1 MQMFQN
7 NKMINNKLSATS
19 ARFAGWVTRREGRKF
34 LQLSDKFP
42 QSSVPPDK
50 GGRDDWASLYIHIPF
65 CRTLCPFCCFNRY
78 LLDETKARRYF
89 ANLKKEVELYIERG
103 FRFSDFYFG
112 GGTPTVLMDEL
123 LGFIDFLKQNFKVR
137 QISMETT
144 QREINSEMISALKKT
159 GINRLSIGVQT
170 FDNDLLRAMG
180 RLVGSGEEAIEKLK
194 MAQGQFDTVNA
205 DFIFN
210 FPTQTVEQFEKDV
223 VTFKT
228 LGLDQATFYPLMPSP
243 HKKSRLERR
252 FHKINTSREKEFYDV
267 ILRELYQGGYEASTA
282 WCFSRGDRLI
292 DEYIID
298 YDDYV
303 GVGAGSV
310 GFLNGDFFVNTFSL
324 EKYDELISGGKLPIV
339 SWRRLTEREHLRYY
353 VLTKLFGMSLNPEK
367 FRQRFDADV
376 NQKLR
381 LELAFCRLF
390 GLVKDNNQI
399 QVTPRGMYTVCV
411 MQKEFF
417 AALNTLRERYIDE
430 QI

>member
-1 MQMFQN
+1 MSTDS
-7 NKMINNKLSATS
+7 ILP

-42 QSSVPPDK
+42 EPTVPQGK
-50 GGRDDWASLYIHIPF
+50 SGSDDWASLYIHIPF

-78 LLDETKARRYF
+78 LFDESKTRRYF
-89 ANLKKEVELYIERG
+89 VNLKKEVQFYIDRG

-123 LGFIDFLKQNFKVR
+123 LDFIDFLKKNFDVKR
-137 QISMETT
+137 ISMETT
-144 QREINSEMISALKKT
+144 HREISAETIAALKKA
-159 GINRLSIGVQT
+159 GINRLSIGVQS

-180 RLVGSGEEAIEKLK
+180 RLVGSGEEAMEKLK
-194 MAQGQFDTVNA
+194 MAQGQFDTVNV

-210 FPTQTVEQFEKDV
+210 FPSQTIEQFEKDV
-223 VTFKT
+223 ATFKE

-252 FHKINTSREKEFYDV
+252 FRKVDTSREKDFYDV
-267 ILRELYQGGYEASTA
+267 ILRELYQGGYQASTA
-282 WCFSRGDRLI
+282 WCFSRGNRQI

-324 EKYDELISGGKLPIV
+324 DKYDELISGGKLPIV
-339 SWRRLTEREHLRYY
+339 SWRRLSEREHLRYY
-353 VLTKLFGMSLNPEK
+353 MLTKLFGMSLDPDK
-367 FRQRFDADV
+367 FRQRFGSDAHR
-376 NQKLR
+376 KLR
-381 LELAFCRLF
+381 WELAFFKMF
-390 GLVKDNNQI
+390 GLIKDNGQI
-399 QVTPRGMYTVCV
+399 EVTPRGMYTVCV

-417 AALNTLRERYIDE
+417 AALNTLREHYIE
-430 QI
+430 GQI

>member
-1 MQMFQN
+1 MN
-7 NKMINNKLSATS
+7 NQLSVTA

-42 QSSVPPDK
+42 QPDVPQGK
-50 GGRDDWASLYIHIPF
+50 SGKDDWASLYIHIPF

-78 LLDETKARRYF
+78 LLDEVKARCYF
-89 ANLKKEVELYIERG
+89 ANLKKEVEFYIARG
-103 FRFSDFYFG
+103 FLFSDFYFG

-123 LGFIDFLKQNFKVR
+123 LEFIDFLKHHFKVR

-144 QREINSEMISALKKT
+144 QREINPEMISALKKA
-159 GINRLSIGVQT
+159 GVNRLSIGVQS

-210 FPTQTVEQFEKDV
+210 FPTQSVAQFEKDV
-223 VTFKT
+223 VTFKR

-252 FHKINTSREKEFYDV
+252 FHKIDTSREKKFYEV
-267 ILRELYQGGYEASTA
+267 ILRELYQGGYKASTA

-303 GVGAGSV
+303 GVGVGSV

-324 EKYDELISGGKLPIV
+324 EKYDELISSDKLPIV
-339 SWRRLTEREHLRYY
+339 SWRRLSAREHFRYY
-353 VLTKLFGMSLNPEK
+353 MLTKLFGTSLDLEK
-367 FRQRFDADV
+367 FQQRFNASV
-376 NQKLR
+376 NDKLR
-381 LELAFCRLF
+381 LELAFFRLF
-390 GLVKDNNQI
+390 GLVKDNQQI
-399 QVTPRGMYTVCV
+399 EVTPKGMYPLCV

-417 AALNTLRERYIDE
+417 AALNALREHYIDE

>member
-1 MQMFQN
+1 MTN
-7 NKMINNKLSATS
+7 NRVSITS

-34 LQLSDKFP
+34 LQLSDNYP
-42 QSSVPPDK
+42 QPSVPQGK
-50 GGRDDWASLYIHIPF
+50 AGRDDWASLYIHIPF

-78 LLDETKARRYF
+78 LLDEVQARRYF
-89 ANLKKEVELYIERG
+89 VSLKKEVELYAERG

-123 LGFIDFLKQNFKVR
+123 LGFLDFLKKNINVR

-144 QREINSEMISALKKT
+144 HREITPEVIVALKKA
-159 GINRLSIGVQT
+159 GVNRLSIGVQSL
-170 FDNDLLRAMG
+170 DNDLLKAMG
-180 RLVGSGEEAIEKLK
+180 RLVGSGEEAVEKLK

-210 FPTQTVEQFEKDV
+210 FPTQTIAQFEKDV
-223 VTFKT
+223 VTFKE
-228 LGLDQATFYPLMPSP
+228 LKLDQATFYPLMPSP

-252 FHKINTSREKEFYDV
+252 FQKVDTSREKVFYDV
-267 ILRELYQGGYEASTA
+267 ILRELYEGGYKASTA

-324 EKYDELISGGKLPIV
+324 QKYDELISGGKLPIV
-339 SWRRLTEREHLRYY
+339 SWRKLSEREHLRYY
-353 VLTKLFGMSLNPEK
+353 MLTKLFGMALDPEK
-367 FRQRFDADV
+367 FRARFGADI
-376 NQKLR
+376 NGKLFW
-381 LELAFCRLF
+381 ELAFFRLC
-390 GLVKDNNQI
+390 GLVKDNKQI
-399 QVTPRGMYTVCV
+399 EVTPQGMYSMCV

-417 AALNTLRERYIDE
+417 AALNTLRERYIEE

>member
-1 MQMFQN
+1 MSFTDD
-7 NKMINNKLSATS
+7 KLSSTA
-19 ARFAGWVTRREGRKF
+19 AAFAGWITRHEGKKF
-34 LQLSDKFP
+34 LQLSEKYPQPVVPVDKA
-42 QSSVPPDK
+42 
-50 GGRDDWASLYIHIPF
+50 GRDNWASLYIHIPF

-78 LLDETKARRYF
+78 LLDEVKARRYF
-89 ANLKKEVELYIERG
+89 VNLKKEVQFYIDRG

-123 LGFIDFLKQNFKVR
+123 TGFISFLKDNFHVR
-137 QISMETT
+137 QISLETT
-144 QREINSEMISALKKT
+144 HREVNPENITALKKM
-159 GINRLSIGVQT
+159 GVNRLSIGVQS

-180 RLVGSGEEAIEKLK
+180 RMVGTGEEAIEKLK

-210 FPTQTVEQFEKDV
+210 FPGQTVAQFELDV
-223 VTFKT
+223 ATFKK
-228 LGLDQATFYPLMPSP
+228 LGVDQATFYPLMPSP
-243 HKKSRLERR
+243 HKKTRLERR
-252 FHKINTSREKEFYDV
+252 FSHVDTAHEKDFYDV
-267 ILRELYQGGYEASTA
+267 ILRELYNGGYQASTA

-324 EKYDELISGGKLPIV
+324 EKYDRLINSGKLPIV
-339 SWRRLTEREHLRYY
+339 GWRHLSEREHFRYY
-353 VLTKLFGMSLNPEK
+353 MLTRLFGMSLDPQK
-367 FRQRFDADV
+367 FRQRFHADV
-376 NQKLR
+376 NQKLWW
-381 LELAFCRLF
+381 ELAFFRMF
-390 GLVKDNNQI
+390 GLVKDDGRI
-399 QVTPRGMYTVCV
+399 IVTPKGMYTVCV

-417 AALNTLRERYIDE
+417 AALNTLRERYIEE

>member
-1 MQMFQN
+1 MT
-7 NKMINNKLSATS
+7 NKTLSITT
-19 ARFAGWVTRREGRKF
+19 ARFAGYVTRREGRKF
-34 LQLSDKFP
+34 LQLSDNFP
-42 QSSVPPDK
+42 QPAAPQGK
-50 GGRDDWASLYIHIPF
+50 AGQDDWASLYIHIPF

-78 LLDETKARRYF
+78 LLDEAKARRYF
-89 ANLKKEVELYIERG
+89 INLRREVEFYIKRG

-123 LGFIDFLKQNFKVR
+123 LVFIDFLKKNFKVR

-144 QREINSEMISALKKT
+144 QREITPEVVTALKQA
-159 GINRLSIGVQT
+159 GVNRLSIGVQS
-170 FDNDLLRAMG
+170 FDNDLLKSMG
-180 RLVGSGEEAIEKLK
+180 RLVGSGEEAREKLK

-210 FPTQTVEQFEKDV
+210 FPTQTLAQFEKDV
-223 VTFKT
+223 AIFKE
-228 LGLDQATFYPLMPSP
+228 LKIDQATFYPLMPSP

-252 FHKINTSREKEFYDV
+252 FSKVDVSHEREFYDV
-267 ILRELYQGGYEASTA
+267 ILRELFQGGYKASTA

-324 EKYDELISGGKLPIV
+324 EKYDELINAGKLPIV
-339 SWRRLTEREHLRYY
+339 SWRRLSEREHLRYY
-353 VLTKLFGMSLNPEK
+353 MLTKLFGMSLDKEK
-367 FRQRFDADV
+367 FRRRFNGDIH
-376 NQKLR
+376 QKLR
-381 LELAFCRLF
+381 WEMAFFKLF
-390 GLVKDNNQI
+390 GLVKENHLI
-399 QVTPRGMYTVCV
+399 EVTPQGMYTLCV

-417 AALNTLRERYIDE
+417 AALNTLRELYIEE

>member
-1 MQMFQN
+1 MSTN
-7 NKMINNKLSATS
+7 STLP
-19 ARFAGWVTRREGRKF
+19 ARIAGWVTRREGKKF
-34 LQLSDKFP
+34 LQLSEHFP
-42 QSSVPPDK
+42 EPAVPEEK
-50 GGRDDWASLYIHIPF
+50 TGRDNWASLYVHIPF

-78 LLDETKARRYF
+78 LFDEAKARQYF
-89 ANLKKEVELYIERG
+89 VNLKKEVEFYIERG

-123 LGFIDFLKQNFKVR
+123 LAFIDFLKKHFKVR
-137 QISMETT
+137 QISLETT
-144 QREINSEMISALKKT
+144 HRELNTEIIDALKKA
-159 GINRLSIGVQT
+159 GVNRLSIGVQS
-170 FDNDLLRAMG
+170 FNNDLLRAMG
-180 RLVGSGEEAIEKLK
+180 RLVGSGEEAREKLK
-194 MAQGQFDTVNA
+194 IAQGQFDTVNA

-210 FPTQTVEQFEKDV
+210 FPSQTVAQFETDIS
-223 VTFKT
+223 TFKE

-252 FHKINTSREKEFYDV
+252 FSKVDTSHEKEFYTI
-267 ILRELYQGGYEASTA
+267 ILRELYQGGYKASTA

-324 EKYDELISGGKLPIV
+324 EKYDELISSGKLPIV
-339 SWRRLTEREHLRYY
+339 SWRRLSAREHLRYY
-353 VLTKLFGMSLNPEK
+353 MLTKLFGMSLDPEK
-367 FRQRFDADV
+367 FRQRFGNDV
-376 NQKLR
+376 NRKLR
-381 LELAFCRLF
+381 WELAFFRMF
-390 GLVKDNNQI
+390 GLVKGNTPI
-399 QVTPRGMYTVCV
+399 KVTPKGMYTMCV

-417 AALNTLRERYIDE
+417 AALNTLREHYIEE

>member
-1 MQMFQN
+1 MN
-7 NKMINNKLSATS
+7 PVSDVLPTSA

-42 QSSVPPDK
+42 EPVVPPEKK
-50 GGRDDWASLYIHIPF
+50 GCDDWASLYVHIPF

-78 LLDETKARRYF
+78 LFDEVEARHYF
-89 ANLKKEVELYIERG
+89 ANLKKEVEFYIERG
-103 FRFSDFYFG
+103 WRFSDFYFG

-123 LGFIDFLKQNFKVR
+123 LGFIDFLKKNFKVR

-144 QREINSEMISALKKT
+144 HREISPEIIAALKKA
-159 GINRLSIGVQT
+159 GVNRLSIGVQS

-180 RLVGSGEEAIEKLK
+180 RLVGSGEEAKEKLK

-210 FPTQTVEQFEKDV
+210 FPRQTVAQFEKDV
-223 VTFKT
+223 AIFKEM
-228 LGLDQATFYPLMPSP
+228 GLDQATFYPLMPSP

-252 FHKINTSREKEFYDV
+252 FRQVDTSHEKEFYDV
-267 ILRELYQGGYEASTA
+267 ILRELYQGGYKASTA

-310 GFLNGDFFVNTFSL
+310 GFLDGDFFVNTFSL
-324 EKYDELISGGKLPIV
+324 EKYDELISSGKLPIV
-339 SWRRLTEREHLRYY
+339 NWRQLSEREHLRYY
-353 VLTKLFGMSLNPEK
+353 MLTKLFGMSLDPEK
-367 FRQRFDADV
+367 FRQRFKADV
-376 NQKLR
+376 NDKLR
-381 LELAFCRLF
+381 LEMSFFRVF
-390 GLVKDNNQI
+390 GLVRDNKQI
-399 QVTPRGMYTVCV
+399 EVTPKGMYTLCI

-417 AALNTLRERYIDE
+417 AALNTLREHYIE
-430 QI
+430 GQI

>member
-1 MQMFQN
+1 MTN
-7 NKMINNKLSATS
+7 NALSTS
-19 ARFAGWVTRREGRKF
+19 TARFAGWVTRREGRKF
-34 LQLSDKFP
+34 LQLRSDVP
-42 QSSVPPDK
+42 VPAVPPGK
-50 GGRDDWASLYIHIPF
+50 EGRDDWASLYIHIPF

-78 LLDETKARRYF
+78 LFDETKARRYF
-89 ANLKKEVELYIERG
+89 ANLKKEVGFYIDRG

-123 LGFIDFLKQNFKVR
+123 LDFIAFLKKNFKVR

-144 QREINSEMISALKKT
+144 QREINPEVIAALKKA
-159 GINRLSIGVQT
+159 GVNRLSIGVQS
-170 FDNDLLRAMG
+170 FDNELLQAMG
-180 RLVGSGEEAIEKLK
+180 RLVGSGEETIEKLK

-210 FPTQTVEQFEKDV
+210 FPTQTVERFQKDV
-223 VTFKT
+223 ITFKE
-228 LGLDQATFYPLMPSP
+228 LGIDQATFYPLMPSP

-252 FHKINTSREKEFYDV
+252 FHKVDTSREKEFYDV
-267 ILRELYQGGYEASTA
+267 ILKELYQGGYKASTA
-282 WCFSRGDRLI
+282 WCFSRGNRLI

-324 EKYDELISGGKLPIV
+324 EKYDEMIAGGKLPIV
-339 SWRRLTEREHLRYY
+339 SWRRLSEREYLRYY
-353 VLTKLFGMSLNPEK
+353 MLTKLFGMSLDPDK
-367 FRQRFDADV
+367 FRQRFGADF
-376 NQKLR
+376 NRKLFW
-381 LELAFCRLF
+381 ELSFF
-390 GLVKDNNQI
+390 KMSGLVKQNKNI
-399 QVTPRGMYTVCV
+399 TVTPKGMYTLCV

-417 AALNTLRERYIDE
+417 AALNTLRENYIDG

>member
-1 MQMFQN
+1 
-7 NKMINNKLSATS
+7 MINSKLSVLPAHV
-19 ARFAGWVTRREGRKF
+19 AGYVTRREGRKF
-34 LQLSDKFP
+34 LQLSDNFSQPAAP
-42 QSSVPPDK
+42 QGK
-50 GGRDDWASLYIHIPF
+50 AGQDDWASLYIHIPF

-78 LLDETKARRYF
+78 LLDEAKVRRYF
-89 ANLKKEVELYIERG
+89 INLRREVEFYIERG

-123 LGFIDFLKQNFKVR
+123 LGFIDFLKKNFKVR

-144 QREINSEMISALKKT
+144 QREIIPEVVTALKQV
-159 GINRLSIGVQT
+159 GVSRLSIGVQS
-170 FDNDLLRAMG
+170 FDNDLLKSMG
-180 RLVGSGEEAIEKLK
+180 RLVGSGEEAREKLK

-210 FPTQTVEQFEKDV
+210 FPTQTLAQFEKDV
-223 VTFKT
+223 AIFKE
-228 LGLDQATFYPLMPSP
+228 LKIDQATFYPLMPSP
-243 HKKSRLERR
+243 HKKSQLERR
-252 FHKINTSREKEFYDV
+252 FSKVDVSHEKEFYDV
-267 ILRELYQGGYEASTA
+267 ILRELFQGGFKASTA

-324 EKYDELISGGKLPIV
+324 EKYDELITGGKLPIV
-339 SWRRLTEREHLRYY
+339 SWRRLSEWEHLRYY
-353 VLTKLFGMSLNPEK
+353 MLTKLFGMSLDKEK
-367 FRQRFDADV
+367 LHQRFNGDIH
-376 NQKLR
+376 QKLR
-381 LELAFCRLF
+381 WEMAFFKLF
-390 GLVKDNNQI
+390 GLVKENHLI
-399 QVTPRGMYTVCV
+399 EVTPQGMYTLCV

-417 AALNTLRERYIDE
+417 AALNTLRERYIEE